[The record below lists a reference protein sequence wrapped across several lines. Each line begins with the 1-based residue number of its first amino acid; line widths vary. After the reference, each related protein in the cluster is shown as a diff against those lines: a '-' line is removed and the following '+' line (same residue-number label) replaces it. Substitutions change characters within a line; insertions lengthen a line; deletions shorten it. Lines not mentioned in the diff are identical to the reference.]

1 MSLMNEPET
10 PVDGPQPSG
19 SSRYVLLGLL
29 MLVIA
34 AAATWALWPAPAP
47 KRQATVIEQPKP
59 VEPAPA
65 VKPAE
70 PAPAETAVAPAPRTR
85 KGKAKAEPA
94 AKPPPPPALPTG
106 TLQVESDV
114 AGASVF
120 IDREFRGAAPV
131 TIEGVAPGSHQLNV
145 SAEGFQGHAETIEV
159 SPGPAAIMVRF
170 KEVTLNETVSVVH
183 RHTMGSCQG
192 RLVADTQGLRYE
204 TSNKDDAFVMK
215 HAEVEVFEVDY
226 LKKNLRIKRRGGKT
240 YNFTNESADA
250 LFVFHKNVQAARA
263 RLAKGDA
270 PAR

>member
-1 MSLMNEPET
+1 MSLMNDPEP
-10 PVDGPQPSG
+10 PVDEPQPGG

-29 MLVIA
+29 VLVIA

-47 KRQATVIEQPKP
+47 KRQATVIEQPKR

-65 VKPAE
+65 VKLAE
-70 PAPAETAVAPAPRTR
+70 PAPADTAVAPAPRPRT
-85 KGKAKAEPA
+85 GKAKAEPA
-94 AKPPPPPALPTG
+94 AEPAPSAPTAG

-114 AGASVF
+114 PGASVF
-120 IDREFRGAAPV
+120 IDREFKGAAPV

-145 SAEGFQGHAETIEV
+145 SAEGYQGHAETIEV
-159 SPGPAAIMVRF
+159 SPGPATIKVRF
-170 KEVTLNETVSVVH
+170 KEVKLNETVNVVH

-192 RLVADTQGLRYE
+192 RLVADPQGLRYE

-263 RLAKGDA
+263 RLAKEDA